1 MKWKYEL
8 AKNVTQNCPL
18 GYRCPFPGM
27 TALLLGSVG
36 ALILAPVVVPVV
48 KKVGKSIA
56 KGAIKAGIVVYE
68 GGKELASEA
77 KAELAAA
84 KT

>member
-1 MKWKYEL
+1 MR
-8 AKNVTQNCPL
+8 T
-18 GYRCPFPGM
+18 GYRCLFPSGIIG
-27 TALLLGSVG
+27 LVLGSVG
-36 ALILAPVVVPVV
+36 AFLLAPVVVPVV

-56 KGAIKAGIVVYE
+56 KGTIKAGIVVYE

-84 KT
+84 KI